1 MVPSWGNVIGGAGN
15 VLDLHLGGS
24 YRGGVHRGKC
34 ITLFSFR
41 VLSIYIHI
49 RVCNKVTCNLTSTRY
64 LFPVTAA
71 GLWGPGPAFVQPA
84 SCCKKKRICNIQ
96 LTEPQPASLVLGTCH
111 PRASPFSSTQHSTH
125 ASRLPRASVDSPSCR
140 AFFILGKPTLPT
152 QALPV
157 CRSLRWALLI
167 PECAD

>member
-71 GLWGPGPAFVQPA
+71 GLWGPGPNPA
-84 SCCKKKRICNIQ
+84 CSLLLYSPQAAVKRKEYAI
-96 LTEPQPASLVLGTCH
+96 
-111 PRASPFSSTQHSTH
+111 FSSQSLNQLLWFWAPAIHGH
-125 ASRLPRASVDSPSCR
+125 LHFRPPSIALMPPGCPG
-140 AFFILGKPTLPT
+140 LLWT
-152 QALPV
+152 ALPAG
-157 CRSLRWALLI
+157 RSSSLESLHSPLR
-167 PECAD
+167 PSRCAEASGGRC